1 MVGVSARAIRIGVL
15 DNDPFALDAMCAMIS
30 AVSKDFRV
38 MWSTG
43 SPAVAIEHCHNPHT
57 RPEVLVLDMALGGIR
72 WAAQGLPADEQ
83 AAVGFRDAQTAY
95 GLLSGT
101 VPAKMSVD
109 MRDPLSLR
117 EKEILRLYARRL
129 TTDEIAGRR
138 HPPP

>member
-1 MVGVSARAIRIGVL
+1 
-15 DNDPFALDAMCAMIS
+15 
-30 AVSKDFRV
+30 
-38 MWSTG
+38 
-43 SPAVAIEHCHNPHT
+43 VAI
-57 RPEVLVLDMALGGIR
+57 G

>member
-1 MVGVSARAIRIGVL
+1 MCVTSYSVDVYQREAIASGAQGL
-15 DNDPFALDAMCAMIS
+15 FAKERLRTDI
-30 AVSKDFRV
+30 
-38 MWSTG
+38 
-43 SPAVAIEHCHNPHT
+43 AVA
-57 RPEVLVLDMALGGIR
+57 IR

-117 EKEILRLYARRL
+117 EKEILRLHARRL

>member
-1 MVGVSARAIRIGVL
+1 M
-15 DNDPFALDAMCAMIS
+15 
-30 AVSKDFRV
+30 
-38 MWSTG
+38 
-43 SPAVAIEHCHNPHT
+43 
-57 RPEVLVLDMALGGIR
+57 LVLDMALGGITGADVCRRIRRRTGGTGIVCVTSYSVDVYQREAIASGAQGLFAKERLRTDIAVAIR